1 MSRAEQRA
9 DGWWVVG
16 LQGVEPCG
24 PYHTQAEAESDRRG
38 MERTLK
44 YEDRAGFVTC
54 EAPEKG
60 KQ

>member
-1 MSRAEQRA
+1 VSRVEQRE

-24 PYHTQAEAESDRRG
+24 PYHTRAEAESDRRG

-44 YEDRAGFVTC
+44 YEGRAGFITY
-54 EAPEKG
+54 ESRRKG
-60 KQ
+60 KL